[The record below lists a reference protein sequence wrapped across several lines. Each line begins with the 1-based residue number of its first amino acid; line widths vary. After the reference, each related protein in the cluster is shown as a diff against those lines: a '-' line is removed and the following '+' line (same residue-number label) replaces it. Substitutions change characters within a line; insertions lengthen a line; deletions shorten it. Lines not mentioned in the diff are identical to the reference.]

1 MTIPREIIDRILHE
15 TDIVELISQTVPLKK
30 TGANYKACCP
40 FHNEKTASFV
50 VSPQK
55 QIYHCFG
62 CGAGGN
68 ALGFLMAHEKI
79 DFIEA
84 VKELAGRLNI
94 VLPKTTTR
102 ANDEDPRD
110 ALLKINSYAQWFF
123 CEAIKKAKHAQE
135 YLAKR
140 GLVAA
145 TIERYALGYA
155 PDGFEALL
163 NYLTDKKIP
172 LDLAVKLGVIKRRD
186 DGKAYDFYRDRLM
199 FPIRN
204 VRGHVIGFS
213 GRTLSNKDEAKY
225 INSVESP
232 VYNKGRE
239 VFGLFE
245 AKDAIKRA
253 DQIVLVEGNV
263 DVLAASQL
271 GVENVVAPLGTSLTE
286 SQVKL
291 LKRYSQNIVIM
302 FDGDDAGQKACLRAV
317 EICFAAENHPKVVLL
332 PKGKDPGDFLV
343 DRDHSPSLKEF
354 IAQATDAFDWIF
366 SAFASKATE
375 QPRAKA
381 DALRGLITWIR
392 RLPDPLERIE
402 YEKKAS
408 QYFDVTLDNIQ
419 KNQKTLEITKES
431 AMTAP
436 LAGGQASLESH
447 LISLY
452 VQQPEAFK
460 NNEFDEI
467 LANCQDEKL
476 KLVGE
481 WVKKY
486 LEKHETFDAAVAITE
501 VPEDLKGLLS
511 EISMQG
517 DDEKI
522 AGWGVEDCKRKL
534 KIQVNKKQLKDITA
548 RILKADL
555 AHDEKEKIR
564 LLREKQELLREA
576 QGLVKAVD

>member
-1 MTIPREIIDRILHE
+1 MAIPREIIDRILHE
-15 TDIVELISQTVPLKK
+15 TDIVELISQSIPLKK

-94 VLPKTTTR
+94 TLPRTTTR
-102 ANDEDPRD
+102 SSEEDPRE
-110 ALLKINSYAQWFF
+110 ALLKTNSYAQWFF
-123 CEAIKKAKHAQE
+123 CEAIKKARHARE
-135 YLAKR
+135 YLEKR
-140 GLVAA
+140 GLAA
-145 TIERYALGYA
+145 TTIERYALGYA

-163 NYLTDKKIP
+163 NYLTEKKIP

-186 DGKAYDFYRDRLM
+186 DGKMYDFFRDRLM

-204 VRGHVIGFS
+204 VRGQVVGFS
-213 GRTLSNKDEAKY
+213 GRTLSNRDEAKY
-225 INSVESP
+225 INSAESP

-302 FDGDDAGQKACLRAV
+302 FDGDEAGKKACLRAV
-317 EICFAAENHPKVVLL
+317 EICFAADNHPKVVLL
-332 PKGKDPGDFLV
+332 PAGRDPGDFLTTKG
-343 DRDHSPSLKEF
+343 SENSLKELV
-354 IAQATDAFDWIF
+354 AKATDAFDWIF

-381 DALRGLITWIR
+381 NALRGLITWLK
-392 RLPDPLERIE
+392 RLPDPLERGE
-402 YEKKAS
+402 YEKKAAK
-408 QYFDVTLDNIQ
+408 YFDVELSQI
-419 KNQKTLEITKES
+419 QKTLEITKES

-436 LAGGQASLESH
+436 PTERQASLEAR

-467 LANCQDEKL
+467 LANCQDENL

-481 WVKKY
+481 WIKKY
-486 LEKHETFDAAVAITE
+486 FEKHETFDAAVAITE

-517 DDEKI
+517 DEEGGS
-522 AGWGVEDCKRKL
+522 GWGIEDCKKKFRL
-534 KIQVNKKQLKDITA
+534 QVNKKRLKDITA
-548 RILKADL
+548 QILQADL
-555 AHDEKEKIR
+555 AHDETEKMR
-564 LLREKQELLREA
+564 LLCEKQGLLKEA
-576 QGLVKAVD
+576 QSLVKANE